1 MTEIG
6 QRPETMTCLVLILIT
21 GSGIVLG
28 LLVFVTLL
36 VGGSLL
42 LVWLT
47 LLLTKS
53 LPPITKDFADLTEA
67 DAWVFLTD
75 ILTLLIGKEHVC
87 REAAL
92 GSVGVL
98 LLLVTS
104 STLSLGGGFGGC
116 FRHFDGELMSRRE
129 AVFVLRS

>member
-1 MTEIG
+1 MTETG
-6 QRPETMTCLVLILIT
+6 QRLETDGCSVLILVTT
-21 GSGIVLG
+21 GGIVLG

-47 LLLTKS
+47 LLLAES
-53 LPPITKDFADLTEA
+53 LPSVTKDLTEA